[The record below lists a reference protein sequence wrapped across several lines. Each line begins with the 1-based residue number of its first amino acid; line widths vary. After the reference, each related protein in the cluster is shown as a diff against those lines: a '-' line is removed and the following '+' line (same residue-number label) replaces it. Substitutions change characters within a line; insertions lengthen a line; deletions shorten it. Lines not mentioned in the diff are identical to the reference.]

1 MDRAFR
7 SVSVPK
13 PLPTSRLLP
22 GRSLTGCAK
31 RMECMTDIL
40 LSPAEVGRLTNDI
53 EQIHARLGEIL
64 YISAM
69 SSSNETADSKTFA
82 EAMRRFCRSVE
93 LCDDYLR
100 GYYGLKLVLPS
111 LPAHVTH
118 KTKYVAQ
125 TTDRL
130 LSALPDDSKSTGQM
144 VSTDN
149 GELPMP
155 STTTVRKLNE
165 RATFKLA
172 EITRDATGKGL
183 NHAEVVAAKALLDKS
198 TQIRQR

>member
-13 PLPTSRLLP
+13 PFPTSRLLP
-22 GRSLTGCAK
+22 GRSLAGCAK
-31 RMECMTDIL
+31 RVERMTSIL
-40 LSPAEVGRLTNDI
+40 LSPAEVVKLINDI

-64 YISAM
+64 YISTTC
-69 SSSNETADSKTFA
+69 SNENADSKTLA

-100 GYYGLKLVLPS
+100 GYYGLKLVLSS
-111 LPAHVTH
+111 LLPHVKD
-118 KTKYVAQ
+118 KTKDVTQ

-130 LSALPDDSKSTGQM
+130 LSAFPNDSTSTEQM

-155 STTTVRKLNE
+155 STTIVRKLNE
-165 RATFKLA
+165 RATSKLA
-172 EITRDATGKGL
+172 EITRDTTGKGP
-183 NHAEVVAAKALLDKS
+183 NHAEVVAAKALLDKG

>member
-7 SVSVPK
+7 SVSDPK

-22 GRSLTGCAK
+22 GGSLAGCAK
-31 RMECMTDIL
+31 RVECMTDIL
-40 LSPAEVGRLTNDI
+40 LSPAEAVRLINGT
-53 EQIHARLGEIL
+53 EQIHARLGEVL
-64 YISAM
+64 YISAT
-69 SSSNETADSKTFA
+69 SSNETADSKTLA

-100 GYYGLKLVLPS
+100 GYYGLKLVQSS
-111 LPAHVTH
+111 LPPHVIN
-118 KTKYVAQ
+118 KTKDVTQ

-155 STTTVRKLNE
+155 SATIVRRLNE

-172 EITRDATGKGL
+172 EITRNTTGNGP
-183 NHAEVVAAKALLDKS
+183 NNAEVVAAKALLDKS